1 MQARLDF
8 YKAEPAILQALIGVE
23 NQLAKG
29 TLDILIK
36 ELVRLRASQMA
47 AGYAD
52 IDTRSEI
59 LGIISQ
65 VVVNE
70 STKIVVH
77 RRGTMAAARGRRAAR

>member
-1 MQARLDF
+1 
-8 YKAEPAILQALIGVE
+8 
-23 NQLAKG
+23 
-29 TLDILIK
+29 
-36 ELVRLRASQMA
+36 MA
-47 AGYAD
+47 AEYAD